1 MSENR
6 DRRPPVFTSW
16 GGWYRL
22 VMAVAI
28 AQLIVYFLITRQ
40 INIP

>member
-1 MSENR
+1 MNDHQ
-6 DRRPPVFTSW
+6 DRKPPVFATW

-28 AQLIVYFLITRQ
+28 AQLILYFLMTRQ